1 MISHTVLKPS
11 QGHGSDVGIGT
22 VEFHCSDYAD
32 NTAIHSGIKPYFPK
46 ARIPGVVYFSSLSF
60 KRTKGKQQI
69 LLLTL
74 MSPAIGKNLLPYKIL
89 DNFWTGYRM
98 WEGWSRKQR

>member
-1 MISHTVLKPS
+1 MVSHTVLKPS

>member
-11 QGHGSDVGIGT
+11 QGHGSDVGSGT